1 MQPSCQTELPGMLA
15 TLCQYENM
23 LGPYHP
29 QTLNLLTRVAGAHFQ
44 VGEFDFARPLLE
56 RAIRDT
62 GKYLGYAHDLRMRAI
77 ADLRDLAAAQG
88 EYDRAE
94 ALQAELRQLAPHTMV
109 LQ

>member
-1 MQPSCQTELPGMLA
+1 MRSSRQPELPGMLA

-29 QTLNLLTRVAGAHFQ
+29 QTLNLLTQVAGAYLQ
-44 VGEFDFARPLLE
+44 VGEFDFARSLLE
-56 RAIRDT
+56 RAVRGT

-77 ADLRDLAAAQG
+77 ANLRDLVTAQG

-94 ALQAELRQLAPHTMV
+94 TLQAELRHQAPHTMV